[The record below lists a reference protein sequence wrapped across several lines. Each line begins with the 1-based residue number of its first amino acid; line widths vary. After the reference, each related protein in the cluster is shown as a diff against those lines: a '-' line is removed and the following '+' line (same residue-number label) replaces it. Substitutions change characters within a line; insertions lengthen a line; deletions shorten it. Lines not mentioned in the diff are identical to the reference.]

1 MRLSRKTVI
10 LFDLDGTL
18 TDSGPGIMNSA
29 RYALEKLGVRPT
41 EEELHSFIGPPLHLS
56 FQNTYGF
63 SEEKSF
69 EGVRLYREYYAE
81 KGIFENELY
90 PGVDRLLQKLKDSG
104 KSLILAT
111 SKAEFYAK
119 KVMDHFRLT
128 GYFDFM
134 AGSEM
139 DGSRSD
145 KAEVIAYALEG
156 AGVADKA
163 SALMI
168 GDRSH
173 DIIGAKK
180 NGLDSVGVLYG
191 YGDRPELEEAGADA
205 IAATVE
211 ELGLLLGLEA

>member
-1 MRLSRKTVI
+1 MNFLQKSVL

-29 RYALEKLGVRPT
+29 RYALEQLGVHPT
-41 EEELHSFIGPPLHLS
+41 EEELRSFIGPPLHLS
-56 FQNTYGF
+56 FQSAYGF

-69 EGVRLYREYYAE
+69 EGVRLYREYYGE
-81 KGIFENELY
+81 KGIYENEIY

-104 KSLILAT
+104 KLLILAT
-111 SKAEFYAK
+111 SKPVFYAK
-119 KVMDHFRLT
+119 KVLEHFGIAKR
-128 GYFDFM
+128 FAFV
-134 AGSEM
+134 AGSEL
-139 DGSRSD
+139 DNSRGD
-145 KAEVIAYALEG
+145 KAEVIAYALKG
-156 AGVADKA
+156 AAVADKA
-163 SALMI
+163 AALMV

-191 YGDRPELEEAGADA
+191 YGDRPELEAAGADA

-211 ELGLLLGLEA
+211 ELHLLLGLEA